1 MKSTFLPDVVP
12 PYQLASERR
21 RCLTRAISCSRHKT
35 WQELNSCYLGVLLAS
50 ITILCE

>member
-21 RCLTRAISCSRHKT
+21 RCLTRAISCSRYKT
-35 WQELNSCYLGVLLAS
+35 WLQLNSCYLGVLLAS